1 MRKRLLAA
9 ALALC
14 LILSSCAGAKTAS
27 SAAESAAE
35 GRYTPGTYTETA
47 AGMGGDVVVEM
58 TFDANSIT
66 DVKVT
71 GDKETPGIGTMAIEQ
86 LPGAILEA
94 QTAEVDGV
102 ASATITSNAILKAAA
117 ACIAKASGADST
129 NAEQLAA
136 EETADVVVI
145 GAGGAGLSAAAG
157 AAQNGASVIVLEAS
171 GNIGGSTIRSGGHI
185 LVFDDEINAS
195 MDRNDDSL
203 QKYLAY
209 DPAEFGEWG
218 DTLTTLQQQI
228 KEYLASDQTGR
239 FDSVEMA
246 LIDHY
251 LKGQGKDK
259 NGNEVSLDFEL
270 TKEAFEGASAL
281 NAWLGESGMEVQQKM
296 YNAHGGTPVDG
307 STGLVNALE
316 KAATDAGAKIILN
329 MRATELLEDNG
340 VITGVVAQDADGNEH
355 TYHASKGV
363 VIATGSFSSNGE
375 MAAKYQTMGDGLTA
389 ENGSTNP
396 ATNTGDGIVMAEQAG
411 AQLRD
416 MGFLCTLLAGYHGGC
431 TTKEF
436 GKINGNQQLVLN
448 AEGKRFINDAK
459 LPGMTTV
466 GGLND
471 QTGAVAYYIGDSKM
485 IDALNAAQ
493 DGLVED
499 LASRGDWFVVA
510 DTLEEAL
517 EKAGLDVDTAMQSI
531 EQFNGYVDAGND
543 PDFGRTEFN
552 GKVENGPFVVAKMEN
567 LYHLTFG
574 GLVINTNAQVLD
586 TNGNAIEHLYAAGDV
601 TSGFEGATH
610 QSGDCLT
617 MVLYYG
623 KVAGEQAAANE

>member
-14 LILSSCAGAKTAS
+14 LILSSCAGKSASVDAS
-27 SAAESAAE
+27 SATE

-58 TFDANSIT
+58 TFDADKIT
-66 DVKVT
+66 DIKIT
-71 GDKETPGIGTMAIEQ
+71 GDQETPGIGTLAIEQ
-86 LPGAILEA
+86 LPDATLKAQSAGVDAVSGA
-94 QTAEVDGV
+94 TV
-102 ASATITSNAILKAAA
+102 TSNAILTAAA
-117 ACIAKASGADST
+117 GCIAKASGMENEPSDT
-129 NAEQLAA
+129 NAA

-157 AAQNGASVIVLEAS
+157 AAQNGASVIILEAN
-171 GNIGGSTIRSGGHI
+171 GIIGGSTIRSGGHI

-195 MDRNDDSL
+195 MDRNDESL
-203 QKYLAY
+203 QKYLDY
-209 DPAEFGEWG
+209 DPTEFGEWG
-218 DTLTTLQQQI
+218 DTLRTLQQQI
-228 KEYLASDQTGR
+228 EEYLGSDQTGR

-246 LIDHY
+246 LVDHY

-259 NGNEVSLDFEL
+259 NGQEVTLDFEL
-270 TKEAFEGASAL
+270 TKEAFENANDL
-281 NAWLGESGMEVQQKM
+281 NAWLGESGMELQQKM

-307 STGLVNALE
+307 SSGLVSTLE
-316 KAATDAGAKIILN
+316 KAAVDAGAKIILN

-340 VITGVVAQDADGNEH
+340 TVTGVVAQDANGEKH
-355 TYHASKGV
+355 IYHANKGV

-389 ENGSTNP
+389 DNGSTNP
-396 ATNTGDGIVMAEQAG
+396 STNTGDGIVMAEQAG

-416 MGFLCTLLAGYHGGC
+416 MGFLCTLLSGYHGGC
-431 TTKEF
+431 TTAEF
-436 GKINGNQQLVLN
+436 GKINGSQQLVLN
-448 AEGKRFINDAK
+448 ANGERFTNDAK
-459 LPGMTTV
+459 LAGMTTV

-471 QTGAVAYYIGDSKM
+471 QPGAQAYYIGDSKM
-485 IDALNAAQ
+485 IEAINAAQ
-493 DGLVED
+493 DGLVDD
-499 LASRGDWFVVA
+499 LAARGDWFVVA

-517 EKAGLDVDTAMQSI
+517 EKAGLDVETAMQSI
-531 EQFNGYVDAGND
+531 DTFNNYVDAGND

-586 TNGNAIEHLYAAGDV
+586 AEGNAIQHLYAAGDV

-623 KVAGEQAAANE
+623 KVAGEQAAAND